1 MSNGHYAILRKSGE
15 AQEKRGRM
23 ESSQASKSSG
33 RGLFLLVLVLGAS
46 ALLGGLYGPSVRAT
60 AAGSDDLQDS
70 VKSFTR
76 VLSVVE
82 RNYADPVDVDKS
94 IYDGAIP
101 GMLHVLDPHSNFFDP
116 QQYALFREEQE
127 GKYYGVGMTVAPR
140 ENQTVVLAPFMA
152 SPAAKAGI
160 RPGDTILQVDGKN
173 CTGLTT
179 TQVADMLKGAKGTTV
194 HISLGR
200 EGWEKPIEVTVV
212 RDEIPRPGVE
222 FSEMVKP
229 GIGYVRVSTFNET
242 TDSDLAEAL
251 KQLNFSK
258 LDGLI
263 IDLRNNGGGLLNQA
277 VGMADMFLDKNEIVV
292 SHRGRSSPERR
303 YYAVRGNQGIEVPL
317 IVLVNGQ
324 SASASEIVSGAIQDH
339 DRGLI
344 VGEVSFGKGLVQTQ
358 FPLSEDTALLLTTAR
373 YYTPSGRLIQR
384 DYKNVTLYDY
394 HYNPKPPQKPEV
406 KLTDGGRQVF
416 GGGGITPDQTI
427 AMPKPNEFEEM
438 LLQARRV
445 LSVPFR
451 RGRFR
456 ALLSRHT
463 ASHHQRVFTR
473 RFRDRATPQIPE
485 PAARQVYGSGPAG
498 ERHVAE
504 VGNQARSVHH
514 DLRAQRRLQSGAR
527 ERCPAGQ
534 GHRDDP
540 PGESALRQRAQS
552 GGATAIGWG
561 AALVEWSI
569 RQIGSSTRTCEVKH
583 FDRTSC
589 RQSPPASPL
598 CSSLR
603 IAT

>member
-1 MSNGHYAILRKSGE
+1 
-15 AQEKRGRM
+15 M
-23 ESSQASKSSG
+23 ESAQAQKSSG
-33 RGLFLLVLVLGAS
+33 RGLFLLLIVLGAS
-46 ALLGGLYGPSVRAT
+46 ALLGGLYGPPIRAT
-60 AAGSDDLQDS
+60 AAGSDDVQDS

-140 ENQTVVLAPFMA
+140 ENQTVVLAPFMG

-160 RPGDTILQVDGKN
+160 RPGDTIAQVDGKN

-200 EGWEKPIEVTVV
+200 EGWDKPIEVTVV

-229 GIGYVRVSTFNET
+229 GVGYVRVSTFNET
-242 TDSDLAEAL
+242 TDSDLTEAL
-251 KQLNFSK
+251 KQLDYPK

-277 VGMADMFLDKNEIVV
+277 VGMADLFLGKNEIVV

-324 SASASEIVSGAIQDH
+324 SASASEIVSGAMQDH

-358 FPLSEDTALLLTTAR
+358 FPLSEETALLLTTAR

-406 KLTDGGRQVF
+406 KLTDSGRQVF
-416 GGGGITPDQTI
+416 GGGGITPDQVI
-427 AMPKPNEFEEM
+427 SQPKPNDFEDLLLRHGVFYPFPSGVGDFVRFYLGSRPAITKEFSPDDSVIAQ
-438 LLQARRV
+438 LRKFLDQQHVKYSDQDLQANDSWLKWEIKRE
-445 LSVPFR
+445 
-451 RGRFR
+451 
-456 ALLSRHT
+456 
-463 ASHHQRVFTR
+463 VFTTL
-473 RFRDRATPQIPE
+473 FGLNEGYKVALENDAQLSKGIEMIPQ
-485 PAARQVYGSGPAG
+485 AKALYANARKV
-498 ERHVAE
+498 V
-504 VGNQARSVHH
+504 
-514 DLRAQRRLQSGAR
+514 AQRQADSNH
-527 ERCPAGQ
+527 Q
-534 GHRDDP
+534 
-540 PGESALRQRAQS
+540 
-552 GGATAIGWG
+552 
-561 AALVEWSI
+561 
-569 RQIGSSTRTCEVKH
+569 
-583 FDRTSC
+583 
-589 RQSPPASPL
+589 
-598 CSSLR
+598 
-603 IAT
+603 